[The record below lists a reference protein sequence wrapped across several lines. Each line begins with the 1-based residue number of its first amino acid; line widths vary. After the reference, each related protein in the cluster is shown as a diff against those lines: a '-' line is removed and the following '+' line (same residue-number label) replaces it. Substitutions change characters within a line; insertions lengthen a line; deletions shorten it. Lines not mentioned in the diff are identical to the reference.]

1 MKKEKLK
8 PQSLESVAS
17 DWGID
22 YQVYLLK
29 TKLIDKI
36 KEICEENGISQ
47 RKLAKMVDGLSQ
59 DRISKIF
66 TGQVGHMTLDKLV
79 EILSALKVKVD
90 FKLKEVA

>member
-8 PQSLESVAS
+8 HQSLESVAS

-22 YQVYLLK
+22 YQVFVLK
-29 TKLIDKI
+29 TKLIEKI
-36 KEICEENGISQ
+36 KEICEENEISQ

>member
-8 PQSLESVAS
+8 PQSLDSVAS

-36 KEICEENGISQ
+36 KKICEENEISQ

>member
-8 PQSLESVAS
+8 PQSLESVAA

-22 YQVYLLK
+22 YQVFILK

-36 KEICEENGISQ
+36 KIICKENSISQ

-66 TGQVGHMTLDKLV
+66 TGQAGHMTLDKLV
-79 EILSALKVKVD
+79 EILSALNVKVEL
-90 FKLKEVA
+90 KLKEAA

>member
-22 YQVYLLK
+22 YQVFLLK
-29 TKLIDKI
+29 TKLIEKI
-36 KEICEENGISQ
+36 KDTCAENEISQ

>member
-36 KEICEENGISQ
+36 KKICEENEISQ

>member
-29 TKLIDKI
+29 KKLIDKI
-36 KEICEENGISQ
+36 KKICEENEISQ

-79 EILSALKVKVD
+79 EILSVLKVKVD

>member
-29 TKLIDKI
+29 TKLINKI
-36 KEICEENGISQ
+36 KKICEENEISQ

-66 TGQVGHMTLDKLV
+66 TCQVGHMTLDKLV

>member
-8 PQSLESVAS
+8 PQSLESVALN
-17 DWGID
+17 WGID

-36 KEICEENGISQ
+36 KEICEENRISQ

>member
-59 DRISKIF
+59 DRISKVF

>member
-1 MKKEKLK
+1 MKKEKLT

-29 TKLIDKI
+29 KKLIDKI
-36 KEICEENGISQ
+36 KKICEENEISQ

-79 EILSALKVKVD
+79 EILSVLKVKVD

>member
-29 TKLIDKI
+29 TKLINKI

-47 RKLAKMVDGLSQ
+47 RKLAKMVEGLSQ
-59 DRISKIF
+59 DRISKVF

>member
-17 DWGID
+17 DWGIN

-29 TKLIDKI
+29 TKLINKI

>member
-29 TKLIDKI
+29 TKLINKI
-36 KEICEENGISQ
+36 KEFCEENGISQ

-59 DRISKIF
+59 DRISKVF

-90 FKLKEVA
+90 FKLKDVA

>member
-1 MKKEKLK
+1 MKKEKPK
-8 PQSLESVAS
+8 PQSIESVAL
-17 DWGID
+17 DWGIN
-22 YQVYLLK
+22 YQVLVLK

-36 KEICEENGISQ
+36 KEICEENEISQ

-90 FKLKEVA
+90 F

>member
-17 DWGID
+17 DRGID

-29 TKLIDKI
+29 TKLINKI

-47 RKLAKMVDGLSQ
+47 RKLAKMVEGLSQ
-59 DRISKIF
+59 DRISKVF

>member
-29 TKLIDKI
+29 KKLIDKI
-36 KEICEENGISQ
+36 KKICEENEISQ

>member
-29 TKLIDKI
+29 TKLINKI
-36 KEICEENGISQ
+36 KKICEENEISQ

>member
-66 TGQVGHMTLDKLV
+66 TGQVGHRTLDKLV

>member
-29 TKLIDKI
+29 KKLIDKI
-36 KEICEENGISQ
+36 KKICEKNEISQ

>member
-36 KEICEENGISQ
+36 KESCEENGISQ

>member
-29 TKLIDKI
+29 TKLINKI

-47 RKLAKMVDGLSQ
+47 RKLAKMVEGLSQ

>member
-8 PQSLESVAS
+8 PQSLYSVAS

-36 KEICEENGISQ
+36 KKICEENEISQ

-79 EILSALKVKVD
+79 EILSVLKVKVD

>member
-17 DWGID
+17 DWRID